1 MFDISELPRP
11 VIRYGVGLWR
21 RRWLVVAGAWA
32 AALAGWFAVWL
43 LPDKYE
49 SRAQVNVQTESILE
63 PVMNGITARPNYEQR
78 VEVMRQQL
86 LTRPNVEE
94 IIYRAGLDKT
104 IKARSDLDRRVK
116 MEKLIDWV
124 ASEIRIESPQNLYF
138 VISYR
143 FGEPVMARN
152 VVDAVLNLL
161 IEQDLGASLA
171 EKEEARRLL
180 DQQIERFGARLT
192 AKEREVAAFRRG
204 HADELAVA
212 EGKARER
219 ERLEADLNRINEQMS
234 QAQSRVATL
243 QNVLAAT
250 PRVSAGSELDQL
262 KVQIAQLRSQYEESY
277 PDIQVLK
284 ARIAQLENA
293 GVGAL
298 PDNPEYIRIRNEL
311 GAARDQLAA
320 LKERERAARA
330 DLEALAVTLGQAPG
344 VEAELQRVIRDHE
357 QMQKTY
363 EELVQRRDRLALT
376 ASLGA
381 GGQGVEYQVFERPT
395 VALTPAS
402 PPRLLLILAVLA
414 LAFGAGAGAA
424 LGLVYLD
431 RTFTQTADLKE
442 KFGLPVLGSIT
453 AVRPGFA
460 RELARKDLLRL
471 AAACAGLGLVALI
484 YVYFAVL
491 RPPAGAGAAG
501 APSAGLVTHA
511 GAKPWG

>member
-21 RRWLVVAGAWA
+21 RRWIVVAGAWA

-94 IIYRAGLDKT
+94 IIYRSGLDKT
-104 IKARSDLDRRVK
+104 IKARSELDRRVK

-124 ASEIRIESPQNLYF
+124 AGEIKIESPQDLYF

-143 FGEPVMARN
+143 FGDPVMARN

-180 DQQIERFGARLT
+180 NQQIKSFDERLT
-192 AKEREVAAFRRG
+192 AKEKEVADFRRA
-204 HADELAVA
+204 HADELAAA
-212 EGKARER
+212 EGDARER
-219 ERLEADLNRINEQMS
+219 ERLEGDLNRINEQMS

-243 QNVLAAT
+243 QNVLAST
-250 PRVSAGSELDQL
+250 PRVSAGSELDKL
-262 KVQIAQLRSQYEESY
+262 KVQLAQLRSQYEESY

-284 ARIAQLENA
+284 ARIAQLESA

-298 PDNPEYIRIRNEL
+298 PDNPDYIRARNDL
-311 GAARDQLAA
+311 NAAQDQLAA
-320 LKERERAARA
+320 LKARERQARA
-330 DLEALAVTLGQAPG
+330 DLEAQAVTLGEAPG
-344 VEAELQRVIRDHE
+344 VEAELQRIIRDYQ

-363 EELVQRRDRLALT
+363 EELVQRRDRLTLT

-381 GGQGVEYQVFERPT
+381 GGQGVEYQVFERPS
-395 VALTPAS
+395 VALSPVS
-402 PPRLLLILAVLA
+402 PPRLVLILGVLV

-424 LGLVYLD
+424 FAVTYLD
-431 RTFTQTADLKE
+431 HSFTQAGDLKD

-453 AVRPGFA
+453 AVRSDFVK
-460 RELARKDLLRL
+460 RTERKDMMRL
-471 AAACAGLGLVALI
+471 AGACAGLCVVALG
-484 YVYFAVL
+484 YVYLSVL
-491 RPPAGAGAAG
+491 RLPAGVATAE
-501 APSAGLVTHA
+501 PSSASLTTH
-511 GAKPWG
+511 GEGRLWG

>member
-1 MFDISELPRP
+1 VFDISELPRP
-11 VIRYGVGLWR
+11 IIRYGVGLWR
-21 RRWLVVAGAWA
+21 RRWIVVAGAWA
-32 AALAGWFAVWL
+32 AALFGWFAIWL

-104 IKARSDLDRRVK
+104 VKARSELDRRVK

-124 ASEIRIESPQNLYF
+124 ASEIKIESPQNLYF

-143 FGEPVMARN
+143 FGDPVMARN

-180 DQQIERFGARLT
+180 DQQIGRFDERLT
-192 AKEREVAAFRRG
+192 AKEREVAEFRRG
-204 HADELAVA
+204 HADELAAV
-212 EGKARER
+212 EGDVRER
-219 ERLEADLNRINEQMS
+219 ERLESDLARINEQMS

-243 QNVLAAT
+243 QNVLVST

-262 KVQIAQLRSQYEESY
+262 KVQLAQLRSQYEESY
-277 PDIQVLK
+277 PDIQVIK
-284 ARIAQLENA
+284 ARIAQLESA

-298 PDNPEYIRIRNEL
+298 PDNPEYIRTRNEL
-311 GAARDQLAA
+311 SAAQDQLTA
-320 LKERERAARA
+320 LKARERQTRA
-330 DLEALAVTLGQAPG
+330 GLEAQAVTLGEAPG
-344 VEAELQRVIRDHE
+344 VEAELQRIIRDYE

-376 ASLGA
+376 SSLGA

-402 PPRLLLILAVLA
+402 PPRLVFILGVFI

-424 LGLVYLD
+424 LGFTYFD
-431 RTFTQTADLKE
+431 RTFTQTGDLKE

-453 AVRPGFA
+453 AVSSNFA
-460 RELARKDLLRL
+460 KELSRKDLLRL
-471 AAACAGLGLVALI
+471 AAACAGLGVVALI
-484 YVYFAVL
+484 YIYLSVL
-491 RPPAGAGAAG
+491 RLPAGAEAAD
-501 APSAGLVTHA
+501 ARSASLITHA
-511 GAKPWG
+511 GAGPWG